1 MIDPIHAKDLFEL
14 EDGITYINCANM
26 SPMLHSVRKAGEAGL
41 DKRSKPWN
49 ITSMDW
55 FTDGEIARALAAR
68 LFQANTGDVAII
80 PSASYGL
87 AIAAKN
93 IKLAAGKEIIVLEH
107 QFPSNYYVWENMA
120 EKDGLKMVTVYKSE
134 HKTLTENILDKIN
147 ANTGLVTIPNCHWID
162 GTWID
167 LQRISDAVKAVG
179 AYFVLDLSQSF
190 GVMPIDIKKIHPDFA
205 VSVGYKWLL
214 GPYSLG
220 YMYVSEKWQAQGEPL
235 EYSWLIKK
243 GSEDFTKLTSFAPGY
258 RDGARRFDMGEY
270 SQFNILPM
278 SIAALEQINQ
288 WGIANIQSEIKKL
301 TDLIHAFKEQKG
313 LVTGKDRNAGHITS
327 IPLANFNADVLK
339 KRLAE
344 EKLVVSFR
352 GTSIRVSPHLS
363 NTADDINKLLA
374 CFNDSIS

>member
-14 EDGITYINCANM
+14 EEGITYINCANM

-41 DKRSKPWN
+41 DRRSKPWN
-49 ITSMDW
+49 ITAMDW
-55 FTDGEIARALAAR
+55 FTDGETARGLAAK
-68 LFQANTGDVAII
+68 LFQANTGDIAII

-87 AIAAKN
+87 AVAAKN
-93 IKLAAGKEIIVLEH
+93 LKVAAGKEIIVLEH

-120 EKDGLKMVTVYKSE
+120 EKDGLKMVTVYRSND
-134 HKTLTENILDKIN
+134 KTLTENILDKITG
-147 ANTGLVTIPNCHWID
+147 NTGLVTIPNCHWID
-162 GTWID
+162 GTMID
-167 LQRISDAVKAVG
+167 LQQVSDAAKAVG
-179 AYFVLDLSQSF
+179 AYLVLDLSQSF
-190 GVMPIDIKKIHPDFA
+190 GVLPIDIKKIQPDFA

-243 GSEDFTKLTSFAPGY
+243 GSEDFTTLTGYMPGY

-278 SIAALEQINQ
+278 SIAALEQLNQ
-288 WGIANIQSEIKKL
+288 WGVADIQSEIKKL
-301 TDLIHAFKEQKG
+301 TGLVHSFKEEKG
-313 LVTGKDRNAGHITS
+313 LIAGRDSNAGHIS
-327 IPLANFNADVLK
+327 SVPLANFNTDVLK
-339 KRLAE
+339 RRLAE
-344 EKLVVSFR
+344 EKIVVSFR
-352 GTSIRVSPHLS
+352 GTSIRVSPHLC
-363 NTADDINKLLA
+363 NTAADINKLLS